1 MCLCVS
7 CGAFV
12 VLVVLLVG
20 VEGSMDSCGPGPESS
35 SLLQRDHIRTHIRA
49 AAIKKVMRADDAVG
63 KIAKVTPAA
72 IAAAAE
78 VFLLDLL
85 EACAQRATL
94 AGARTITPQHIKEA
108 VEHDSTGH
116 LGILEHIVERIG
128 AGGKS

>member
-49 AAIKKVMRADDAVG
+49 VRMV
-63 KIAKVTPAA
+63 VVV
-72 IAAAAE
+72 
-78 VFLLDLL
+78 VFLWLWVFFVLFAPSVL
-85 EACAQRATL
+85 VVVVVALVVIFFHFAT
-94 AGARTITPQHIKEA
+94 AA
-108 VEHDSTGH
+108 VVGVFG
-116 LGILEHIVERIG
+116 LMAVVVVAFLC
-128 AGGKS
+128 